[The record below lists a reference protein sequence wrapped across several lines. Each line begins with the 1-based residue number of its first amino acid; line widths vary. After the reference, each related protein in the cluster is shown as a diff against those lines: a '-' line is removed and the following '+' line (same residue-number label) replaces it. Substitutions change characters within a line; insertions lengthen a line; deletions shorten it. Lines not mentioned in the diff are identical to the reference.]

1 VLLLLIHFADTYADK
16 QFQLDPQL
24 LFLYYDEIKLH
35 YRKTLKAQLK
45 KERKKKQK
53 KKLMHQIAHC
63 KLMTEYLDKDYKNT
77 RKKLIPMLK
86 AGNITFELMW
96 ALFKPN
102 TIAYTPTYGNKD
114 DPRCFKVDYCWKERN
129 ILEEEWWMTQGRYL
143 EYDGKIFGMGSHS
156 VKIDVFRGARKITSL
171 PVYPLSYHKDEED
184 LTKQLIERGKKF
196 VALQGM
202 NYRFLKGLGVS
213 QSPTSL
219 HVHLLIINQYM
230 RKKLAVMK
238 INVNGRVI
246 VDPATF
252 RRIQANYPV
261 AHLKSKEEE
270 EGDDEDESDGSCSDC
285 DSDSDPEDEAPKYR
299 VFKDKKGKLQV
310 ALVSAGANPEFLSNQ
325 KLEPV
330 ESADGSVHTFT
341 DQELLIASPVVLGYT
356 LSEKLWLEF
365 SLSGIS
371 DIQWNSEA
379 FDSLVLEQRY
389 KQNLKGLVTS
399 HRFDAAKTIDD
410 VIQGKGKGLNV
421 VLHGPPGVG
430 KTLTAESIADY
441 LECPLYI
448 VSAGELGTNSR
459 ALEADL
465 NRIMDICHS
474 WGAILLLDEADV
486 FLEQRQA
493 QDVHRNALVSVFLR
507 LLEYYQGILF
517 LTTNRVETFD
527 EAFQSRIH
535 MGIRYDNLTFKARKE
550 IWLHH
555 IRKIEA
561 MKDQECTPL
570 KACDFDELAK
580 KELNGRQVSC
590 FLPYFPTLRSIA
602 HAD

>member
-1 VLLLLIHFADTYADK
+1 LLT
-16 QFQLDPQL
+16 
-24 LFLYYDEIKLH
+24 
-35 YRKTLKAQLK
+35 
-45 KERKKKQK
+45 
-53 KKLMHQIAHC
+53 
-63 KLMTEYLDKDYKNT
+63 
-77 RKKLIPMLK
+77 
-86 AGNITFELMW
+86 
-96 ALFKPN
+96 
-102 TIAYTPTYGNKD
+102 
-114 DPRCFKVDYCWKERN
+114 
-129 ILEEEWWMTQGRYL
+129 
-143 EYDGKIFGMGSHS
+143 
-156 VKIDVFRGARKITSL
+156 
-171 PVYPLSYHKDEED
+171 
-184 LTKQLIERGKKF
+184 
-196 VALQGM
+196 
-202 NYRFLKGLGVS
+202 
-213 QSPTSL
+213 
-219 HVHLLIINQYM
+219 INQYM

-285 DSDSDPEDEAPKYR
+285 DSDSDSEDEAPKYR

-570 KACDFDELAK
+570 KAGDFDELAK
-580 KELNGRQVSC
+580 KELNGRQVC
-590 FLPYFPTLRSIA
+590 FFPCLNNLLESAMLTDILTDQKHGGDIAVHRARRTQTLLARIY
-602 HAD
+602 